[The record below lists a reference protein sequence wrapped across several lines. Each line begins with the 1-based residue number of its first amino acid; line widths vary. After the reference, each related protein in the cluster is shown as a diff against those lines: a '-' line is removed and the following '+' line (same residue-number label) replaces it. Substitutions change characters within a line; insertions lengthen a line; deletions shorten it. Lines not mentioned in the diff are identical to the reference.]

1 MTNDLRRVSN
11 GCGVSAAPAPR
22 QLSKIALLDHARP
35 VVAQAFR
42 PAQRPFGGSKGLSYI
57 SFTAH
62 SKVSNPARSKTARL
76 LLLAGAAFL
85 ALTARSSSQ
94 PALETKQGFVSGLI
108 QFMET
113 LPGTYGDE
121 GVGLTSALEAMGAG
135 LRRWDAGL
143 RAYADAMTSQLKDA
157 RPGVAVALRLPLG
170 AVYLERGRFEEAL
183 REFATASELD
193 PEWAEPYV
201 FRGLAFEATGRLRDA
216 GEAFQAAWRLDPKN
230 PAAAYQAARHELD
243 DSGSRGMPEALEAL
257 LTFQQQRIAAGDP
270 QPVAPF
276 VRIELVEER
285 GSSDDPVFAP
295 ARYADG
301 FKLLDQYKLD
311 EALARLRDA
320 AATDP
325 LVVDAA
331 LLSGMVAQSGAAMR
345 RGDVKAALQVLEPAV
360 ERVSSSS
367 EAHRVLGMAYWMDEQ
382 SDSSIAQLK
391 TAVRLAPRDERAR
404 LALVDVL
411 TEADRLSEAET
422 VVRETIDT
430 LPESG
435 QAHWKA
441 GRLFQRLH
449 KDAEALQAFERA
461 AAFRTL
467 ASESRLHEALA
478 RLYLSAP
485 DLERSREA
493 FSRAVRVDPN
503 NPDLH
508 RQLGDVLRK
517 LGRQDAALLEFL
529 TAALINPQDAAAHVG
544 AGQTLLDE
552 GRHAAA
558 VTAFKQAVALKP
570 GDIEARYG
578 LVTALMRSGEV
589 EAGTR
594 ELDVYRRLQADAL
607 VADRR
612 RYEISQLKIEAALV
626 SREGDEKRE
635 IELWQKIVKAEPEL
649 AANHITLGRVLSR
662 AGRHDVAI
670 EAFREALKLDM
681 EPVAHRYIAAE
692 LEKLGRTEESERERA
707 TYVRLKQEQLGQ
719 AAR

>member
-1 MTNDLRRVSN
+1 MIHDPRSATNDERPTIQPTFR
-11 GCGVSAAPAPR
+11 SA
-22 QLSKIALLDHARP
+22 
-35 VVAQAFR
+35 
-42 PAQRPFGGSKGLSYI
+42 G
-57 SFTAH
+57 
-62 SKVSNPARSKTARL
+62 L
-76 LLLAGAAFL
+76 LLLVGAAL
-85 ALTARSSSQ
+85 LVLSGRSSSQ
-94 PALETKQGFVSGLI
+94 PVLETKQGFVSGLI
-108 QFMET
+108 QFMEA

-121 GVGLTSALEAMGAG
+121 GVGLTSALEAMDAG

-157 RPGVAVALRLPLG
+157 RPGVAAALRLPLG

-193 PEWAEPYV
+193 PERAEPYV
-201 FRGLAFEATGRLRDA
+201 FRGLAFEATGRLREA

-230 PAAAYQAARHELD
+230 PAAAYQAARHELAD
-243 DSGSRGMPEALEAL
+243 TLEGRERQEGRERREGLEGREGQERNSSRGREALEAL
-257 LTFQQQRIAAGDP
+257 LTFQQRRIADGDS
-270 QPVAPF
+270 QRVAPF

-311 EALARLRDA
+311 EALARFRDA

-331 LLSGMVAQSGAAMR
+331 RLSGMVAQSGAAMR

-360 ERVSSSS
+360 ERVASSS
-367 EAHRVLGMAYWMDEQ
+367 EAHRVLGVAYWMDEQ
-382 SDSSIAQLK
+382 YDPSIAQLK
-391 TAVRLAPRDERAR
+391 TAVRLAPRDERSR